1 MGLNLKP
8 LVTSNSIRIPELV
21 GKVVAVDALN
31 VIYQFLA
38 TIRGPTGELLANI
51 HGEPTSHL
59 SGLFYRNINLLCDG
73 VKLVYIFDGKPHELK
88 TKEIERRKKVKEEA
102 SEKYNRALEE
112 GRLDDAKK
120 FSQGT
125 SVLTAKMIDES
136 KYLLSLMGIPYVDA
150 MSEGEATA
158 ALLSKKELAY
168 SAVSQDYDSILF
180 GAKRLIRN
188 LTISGKRKIP
198 NRNVYVDIVPEII
211 EHDQVL
217 KINNITHEQLVDIGI
232 LIGTDFNPH
241 GFSGIGP
248 KNALKLIQKYEKI
261 EKIEKIISSSIAVK
275 QAVLNETKLLETV
288 QNVSNEMVK
297 ALRFSNRIYFCGNGG
312 SAADAQHLAAE
323 FSGRFYTDRK
333 ALPAEALHCNTSYLT
348 AVANDYS
355 YDVVYSRLIEGIA
368 NEGDIVVGLSTSGNS
383 ANIVKAFEVARDK
396 KVVTVAF
403 TGKDGGKM
411 KPLSDFLINVPSTD
425 TPRIQESH
433 IMLGHIICQMV
444 EELYF
449 QS

>member
-21 GKVVAVDALN
+21 GKVVAVDAFN

-120 FSQGT
+120 FGQGT

-261 EKIEKIISSSIAVK
+261 EKIEKIKEELSNTPYNEIREIFLNPKVTSI
-275 QAVLNETKLLETV
+275 ED
-288 QNVSNEMVK
+288 
-297 ALRFSNRIYFCGNGG
+297 LRIRFGDIEKEKIMKYLCDEKSFSIER
-312 SAADAQHLAAE
+312 
-323 FSGRFYTDRK
+323 
-333 ALPAEALHCNTSYLT
+333 
-348 AVANDYS
+348 VANHIG
-355 YDVVYSRLIEGIA
+355 RLEKNTMKKG
-368 NEGDIVVGLSTSGNS
+368 ESL
-383 ANIVKAFEVARDK
+383 DK
-396 KVVTVAF
+396 WF
-403 TGKDGGKM
+403 
-411 KPLSDFLINVPSTD
+411 
-425 TPRIQESH
+425 
-433 IMLGHIICQMV
+433 
-444 EELYF
+444 
-449 QS
+449 